1 MSFKITKK
9 RKIQA
14 WLEETVKLINI
25 TLIGEEIPIDLTKL
39 PLQLKERITVHVKDN
54 NKSKS
59 KYNDEYRSALLDKI
73 RGITS

>member
-25 TLIGEEIPIDLTKL
+25 TLMGEEIPIDLTKL
-39 PLQLKERITVHVKDN
+39 PLQLKERFTVHVKDKDN
-54 NKSKS
+54 N
-59 KYNDEYRSALLDKI
+59 YDNEYRSALLDKI
-73 RGITS
+73 RGITK

>member
-39 PLQLKERITVHVKDN
+39 PLQLKEKISVHVEDKDN
-54 NKSKS
+54 KKGS
-59 KYNDEYRSALLDKI
+59 YNEEFRSALLDKI